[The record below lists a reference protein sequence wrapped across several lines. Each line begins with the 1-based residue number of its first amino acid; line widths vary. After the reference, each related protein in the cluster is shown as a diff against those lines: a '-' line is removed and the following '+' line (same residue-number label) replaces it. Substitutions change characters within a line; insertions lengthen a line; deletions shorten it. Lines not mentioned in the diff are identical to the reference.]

1 MPIEKLPSGTRGTR
15 TPPRLLVKL
24 LMPLMEKV
32 HRRQGDR
39 FRDFDVLYLH
49 TVGAKSGQ
57 PRSST
62 VARLTDDKPGV
73 LVVASYGGAQ
83 NHPAWYFNVVAHPDR
98 VSVEYGGQTRR
109 VVVTQLTGEERAQ
122 AWKHI
127 VEQSPQFGG
136 YESKTDRELPVLRL
150 VPVEESAA
158 TPRTES
164 D

>member
-1 MPIEKLPSGTRGTR
+1 MAIEKLPSGTRGAR
-15 TPPRLLVKL
+15 TPPRLLAKL

-39 FRDFDVLYLH
+39 FRDFGVLYLH

-62 VARLTDDKPGV
+62 LARLTDDKPGV

-83 NHPAWYFNVVAHPDR
+83 HHPAWYHNIVAHPDQ
-98 VSVEYGGQTRR
+98 VSVEYDGRTRR
-109 VVVTQLTGEERAQ
+109 VTVEQLAGEERAA
-122 AWKHI
+122 AWKRI
-127 VEQSPQFGG
+127 VARSPQFGG

-150 VPVEESAA
+150 VPLEETAGPA
-158 TPRTES
+158 
-164 D
+164 

>member
-1 MPIEKLPSGTRGTR
+1 MALEKLPSGTRGAR

-24 LMPLMEKV
+24 LMPLATKL

-83 NHPAWYFNVVAHPDR
+83 HHPAWYYNVVAHPER
-98 VSVEYGGQTRR
+98 VSVEYGGRTRPVT
-109 VVVTQLTGEERAQ
+109 VVQLAGDERTE

-127 VEQSPQFGG
+127 VAQSPQFGG

-150 VPVEESAA
+150 VPVEESAG
-158 TPRTES
+158 TP
-164 D
+164 

>member
-1 MPIEKLPSGTRGTR
+1 
-15 TPPRLLVKL
+15 
-24 LMPLMEKV
+24 MPLMEKL

-62 VARLTDDKPGV
+62 VARLTDDRPGV

-83 NHPAWYFNVVAHPDR
+83 HHPAWYHNLVAHPDR
-98 VSVEYGGQTRR
+98 VSVEYGGRTHR
-109 VVVTQLTGEERAQ
+109 VSV

-127 VEQSPQFGG
+127 VAQSPQFGG

-150 VPVEESAA
+150 VPIEESAG
-158 TPRTES
+158 TR
-164 D
+164 